1 MSNDDNRIVL
11 GPDDKVLVVGLKAS
25 NFTRGIRKH
34 PKLIF
39 WDATDNTIDRKT
51 TIPLR
56 VKCVVMY
63 IRLVSHNIGNR
74 IKSMLPEGVLFLNH
88 FTGPGQVKDYLKSL
102 GISDDEDIN
111 EEEVEEE
118 TSTTNTT
125 VEKKSATVG
134 DMYNKLIPKSMQ
146 IPASKNEL
154 NRFKIGEKIGL
165 AGDMAV
171 IDNIDK
177 SLGSLGLS
185 AVPNVVGVTTP
196 SDQSEVLVNNLPL
209 ITRAANENKP
219 EISKDSLVAPA
230 GVLHATQPL
239 IPDEIVQ
246 TLTEKVGMEEHVVP
260 QNDVLHEIFRLANQA
275 VGDPLKELPVLR
287 NRVAELEAEV
297 SKLTES
303 ALETYMQLQEQAKLK
318 EEVLRLQGVEKQ
330 FQALQQQ
337 LSTLAPF
344 IGKTSN

>member
-1 MSNDDNRIVL
+1 
-11 GPDDKVLVVGLKAS
+11 
-25 NFTRGIRKH
+25 
-34 PKLIF
+34 
-39 WDATDNTIDRKT
+39 
-51 TIPLR
+51 
-56 VKCVVMY
+56 
-63 IRLVSHNIGNR
+63 
-74 IKSMLPEGVLFLNH
+74 
-88 FTGPGQVKDYLKSL
+88 
-102 GISDDEDIN
+102 
-111 EEEVEEE
+111 
-118 TSTTNTT
+118 
-125 VEKKSATVG
+125 
-134 DMYNKLIPKSMQ
+134 
-146 IPASKNEL
+146 
-154 NRFKIGEKIGL
+154 
-165 AGDMAV
+165 MAV